1 MAGTMPSSSPASAT
15 TIGSRTT
22 TVCASGSIAKASTA
36 PTFRPAGTCTGC
48 SDERRD
54 CQQNACTLDC
64 QHSARGDS
72 GMANLTIRNV
82 DDDIVETLKARAKAH
97 NRSLEAEIRQI
108 LADQV
113 RRPWRGGAEL
123 RALAEKIAAMTPNV
137 PQTDS
142 VELLR
147 EDRDR

>member
-1 MAGTMPSSSPASAT
+1 
-15 TIGSRTT
+15 
-22 TVCASGSIAKASTA
+22 
-36 PTFRPAGTCTGC
+36 
-48 SDERRD
+48 
-54 CQQNACTLDC
+54 
-64 QHSARGDS
+64 
-72 GMANLTIRNV
+72 MANLTIRNV

-113 RRPWRGGAEL
+113 RRPWRGGAVL